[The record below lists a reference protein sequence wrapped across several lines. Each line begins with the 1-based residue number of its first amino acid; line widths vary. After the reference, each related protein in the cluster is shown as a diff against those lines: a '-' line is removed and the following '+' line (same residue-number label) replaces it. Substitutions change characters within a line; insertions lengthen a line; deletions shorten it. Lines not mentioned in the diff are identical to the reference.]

1 MPSRAN
7 YQKLA
12 MLALAAQFRVREP
25 FVQNQSG
32 TFCLQCLL
40 IIIHSLMDVFK
51 RIATSL
57 DPSSVNENTRKL
69 QYNIFVYISSTV
81 GVLWRFYAIV
91 VERTNLHSPF
101 ITVLTFAFLKFD
113 TVSAIFFWR
122 KISLYTSC
130 VKVKQ
135 HKYACCRLPGF
146 SLPQTIQYL
155 NLLFKEI

>member
-12 MLALAAQFRVREP
+12 LVLALAAQFRVREP

-32 TFCLQCLL
+32 TFCLQRLL

-69 QYNIFVYISSTV
+69 QYNIFVNCRGSV
-81 GVLWRFYAIV
+81 
-91 VERTNLHSPF
+91 
-101 ITVLTFAFLKFD
+101 TVLRDRCRENQFTL
-113 TVSAIFFWR
+113 TIYNSVNLRFF
-122 KISLYTSC
+122 KI
-130 VKVKQ
+130 
-135 HKYACCRLPGF
+135 
-146 SLPQTIQYL
+146 
-155 NLLFKEI
+155 

>member
-12 MLALAAQFRVREP
+12 MQALAAQFRVREP

-32 TFCLQCLL
+32 TFCLQRLL

-69 QYNIFVYISSTV
+69 QYNIFVDISSTV
-81 GVLWRFYAIV
+81 GFCDGSTR
-91 VERTNLHSPF
+91 
-101 ITVLTFAFLKFD
+101 
-113 TVSAIFFWR
+113 
-122 KISLYTSC
+122 SLSREPIYT
-130 VKVKQ
+130 
-135 HKYACCRLPGF
+135 HHL
-146 SLPQTIQYL
+146 
-155 NLLFKEI
+155 

>member
-1 MPSRAN
+1 MPSRAH

-32 TFCLQCLL
+32 TFCLQRLL

-81 GVLWRFYAIV
+81 GHLWRFYAIV
-91 VERTNLHSPF
+91 VERTNLQSPF
-101 ITVLTFAFLKFD
+101 ITVLIIRFLNIWYSFCNFFD
-113 TVSAIFFWR
+113 VKDRYTDPVWKWSRINMLVVVYRVSVY
-122 KISLYTSC
+122 L
-130 VKVKQ
+130 
-135 HKYACCRLPGF
+135 RLF
-146 SLPQTIQYL
+146 NI
-155 NLLFKEI
+155 

>member
-12 MLALAAQFRVREP
+12 MQALAAQFRVREP

-32 TFCLQCLL
+32 AFCLQRLR

-81 GVLWRFYAIV
+81 GFCDGSTR
-91 VERTNLHSPF
+91 
-101 ITVLTFAFLKFD
+101 
-113 TVSAIFFWR
+113 
-122 KISLYTSC
+122 SLSREPIYT
-130 VKVKQ
+130 
-135 HKYACCRLPGF
+135 HHL
-146 SLPQTIQYL
+146 
-155 NLLFKEI
+155 